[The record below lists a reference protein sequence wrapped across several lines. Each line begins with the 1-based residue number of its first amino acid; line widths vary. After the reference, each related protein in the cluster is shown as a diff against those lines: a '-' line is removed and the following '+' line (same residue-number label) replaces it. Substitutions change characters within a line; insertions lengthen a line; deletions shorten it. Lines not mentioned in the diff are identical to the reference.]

1 MKMENMENLVYE
13 ITKLIQEY
21 KDKVVETAEEE
32 E

>member
-21 KDKVVETAEEE
+21 KDKAAEATEAE
-32 E
+32 Q

>member
-1 MKMENMENLVYE
+1 MENLENLVYE

-21 KDKVVETAEEE
+21 KDKVVETTEEE